1 MNVKRLLALVLPLLC
16 FSIAT
21 FAQDKTVTG
30 KVTDSK
36 DGSPVVAASVLVK
49 GTKIGTSTNADGS
62 FTLKVPASATTLFI
76 SSVGFGTQEVAI
88 GNTPLSISLQATNN
102 NLNEVVV
109 IGYGTARKKDVTG
122 SVAVVT
128 AKDFNKGAIT
138 TPEQLITGKVAGV
151 QVTSNSGAPGSGS
164 TIRIRGGAS
173 LNASNDPLIVV
184 DGVPLSNNG
193 ISGVANPLSLI
204 NPNDIESFNILKD
217 ASATAIYGAR
227 GSNGVILITTKK
239 GKSGKPVYNFSS
251 QNSLATLSKKV
262 DVLSADQFRN
272 YVNANGN
279 STLKSLLGTAS
290 TDWQNEIYQT
300 AFTSDNSLSV
310 SGTVKSI
317 KMPYRISGGFLNQ
330 DGILK
335 TGNIQRTTLSVN
347 VSPKFF
353 NDHLTVNISLLGAQS
368 NNRFANEGAIGA
380 AVTFDPTQPVY
391 SGTKRFGGYWEWLD
405 PTTTSGLKSLTPRNP
420 VSLLQLRN
428 DKSTVQRSV
437 GSAQVDYKF
446 HFLPDLHAKVNVMYD
461 LSKGTG
467 TVYVSDSAASAY
479 NRAQDVNNNYKSGVN
494 NQYKQITSNKFL
506 QAYLNY
512 TKDIKSI
519 KSRVDIT
526 GGYEYNDYL
535 TTNYSFADYFADGT
549 KVKNSDP
556 TYLYDEPRNTIVSF
570 FGRAF
575 YSYKNRYMLT
585 ATIRRDGSS
594 KFSPSYRFGNFP
606 ALGFAWNMKDASF
619 LKNVNLINTLKLRL
633 GYGVTGQ
640 QDFGS
645 NGYISFYYLSNST
658 AQYQFGNT
666 FYPMYRPSGYA
677 ANTKWEET
685 TTYNAAVDFGLLN
698 NRITGTIEF
707 YQKNTKDLLNSIA
720 QPATANFSNIV
731 TTNVG
736 SMENKGVELTL
747 NTIPYQ
753 SKDLTWEFGFN
764 VTYNENKITKLTI
777 NDDPNYPGALTGGIS
792 GGTGNTIQIQSVG
805 SPRNSFYVYQQVYD
819 KLGNPID
826 NLFVDRNR
834 DGIIS
839 DKDLYKYKSP
849 DPTVFLGVN
858 SNVNYKKWSAGFVM
872 RANIGNYVYNNVA
885 SSTGTAR
892 NILNPLGFLA
902 NGSSDLLKTNFSGNG
917 SQYFLSDYY
926 VQNASFLRMDN
937 INVNYNFGK
946 VLNNKTSLRVG
957 AFVQNAFVIT
967 SYKGVDPEINGGIDN
982 NFYPR
987 PRVFALS
994 VNLDF

>member
-1 MNVKRLLALVLPLLC
+1 MLPLLC

-391 SGTKRFGGYWEWLD
+391 SGTK
-405 PTTTSGLKSLTPRNP
+405 
-420 VSLLQLRN
+420 
-428 DKSTVQRSV
+428 
-437 GSAQVDYKF
+437 
-446 HFLPDLHAKVNVMYD
+446 
-461 LSKGTG
+461 
-467 TVYVSDSAASAY
+467 
-479 NRAQDVNNNYKSGVN
+479 
-494 NQYKQITSNKFL
+494 
-506 QAYLNY
+506 
-512 TKDIKSI
+512 
-519 KSRVDIT
+519 
-526 GGYEYNDYL
+526 
-535 TTNYSFADYFADGT
+535 
-549 KVKNSDP
+549 
-556 TYLYDEPRNTIVSF
+556 
-570 FGRAF
+570 
-575 YSYKNRYMLT
+575 
-585 ATIRRDGSS
+585 
-594 KFSPSYRFGNFP
+594 
-606 ALGFAWNMKDASF
+606 
-619 LKNVNLINTLKLRL
+619 
-633 GYGVTGQ
+633 
-640 QDFGS
+640 
-645 NGYISFYYLSNST
+645 
-658 AQYQFGNT
+658 
-666 FYPMYRPSGYA
+666 
-677 ANTKWEET
+677 
-685 TTYNAAVDFGLLN
+685 
-698 NRITGTIEF
+698 
-707 YQKNTKDLLNSIA
+707 
-720 QPATANFSNIV
+720 
-731 TTNVG
+731 
-736 SMENKGVELTL
+736 
-747 NTIPYQ
+747 
-753 SKDLTWEFGFN
+753 
-764 VTYNENKITKLTI
+764 
-777 NDDPNYPGALTGGIS
+777 S
-792 GGTGNTIQIQSVG
+792 GG
-805 SPRNSFYVYQQVYD
+805 R
-819 KLGNPID
+819 
-826 NLFVDRNR
+826 
-834 DGIIS
+834 
-839 DKDLYKYKSP
+839 
-849 DPTVFLGVN
+849 
-858 SNVNYKKWSAGFVM
+858 
-872 RANIGNYVYNNVA
+872 
-885 SSTGTAR
+885 
-892 NILNPLGFLA
+892 
-902 NGSSDLLKTNFSGNG
+902 
-917 SQYFLSDYY
+917 
-926 VQNASFLRMDN
+926 
-937 INVNYNFGK
+937 
-946 VLNNKTSLRVG
+946 
-957 AFVQNAFVIT
+957 
-967 SYKGVDPEINGGIDN
+967 
-982 NFYPR
+982 
-987 PRVFALS
+987 
-994 VNLDF
+994 

>member
-1 MNVKRLLALVLPLLC
+1 
-16 FSIAT
+16 
-21 FAQDKTVTG
+21 
-30 KVTDSK
+30 
-36 DGSPVVAASVLVK
+36 
-49 GTKIGTSTNADGS
+49 
-62 FTLKVPASATTLFI
+62 
-76 SSVGFGTQEVAI
+76 
-88 GNTPLSISLQATNN
+88 
-102 NLNEVVV
+102 
-109 IGYGTARKKDVTG
+109 
-122 SVAVVT
+122 
-128 AKDFNKGAIT
+128 
-138 TPEQLITGKVAGV
+138 
-151 QVTSNSGAPGSGS
+151 
-164 TIRIRGGAS
+164 
-173 LNASNDPLIVV
+173 
-184 DGVPLSNNG
+184 
-193 ISGVANPLSLI
+193 
-204 NPNDIESFNILKD
+204 
-217 ASATAIYGAR
+217 
-227 GSNGVILITTKK
+227 
-239 GKSGKPVYNFSS
+239 
-251 QNSLATLSKKV
+251 
-262 DVLSADQFRN
+262 
-272 YVNANGN
+272 
-279 STLKSLLGTAS
+279 
-290 TDWQNEIYQT
+290 
-300 AFTSDNSLSV
+300 
-310 SGTVKSI
+310 
-317 KMPYRISGGFLNQ
+317 
-330 DGILK
+330 
-335 TGNIQRTTLSVN
+335 
-347 VSPKFF
+347 
-353 NDHLTVNISLLGAQS
+353 
-368 NNRFANEGAIGA
+368 
-380 AVTFDPTQPVY
+380 
-391 SGTKRFGGYWEWLD
+391 
-405 PTTTSGLKSLTPRNP
+405 
-420 VSLLQLRN
+420 
-428 DKSTVQRSV
+428 
-437 GSAQVDYKF
+437 
-446 HFLPDLHAKVNVMYD
+446 
-461 LSKGTG
+461 
-467 TVYVSDSAASAY
+467 
-479 NRAQDVNNNYKSGVN
+479 
-494 NQYKQITSNKFL
+494 
-506 QAYLNY
+506 
-512 TKDIKSI
+512 
-519 KSRVDIT
+519 
-526 GGYEYNDYL
+526 
-535 TTNYSFADYFADGT
+535 
-549 KVKNSDP
+549 
-556 TYLYDEPRNTIVSF
+556 
-570 FGRAF
+570 
-575 YSYKNRYMLT
+575 MLT

-606 ALGFAWNMKDASF
+606 ALGFAWNMKDESF

-957 AFVQNAFVIT
+957 AFVQ
-967 SYKGVDPEINGGIDN
+967 
-982 NFYPR
+982 
-987 PRVFALS
+987 
-994 VNLDF
+994 